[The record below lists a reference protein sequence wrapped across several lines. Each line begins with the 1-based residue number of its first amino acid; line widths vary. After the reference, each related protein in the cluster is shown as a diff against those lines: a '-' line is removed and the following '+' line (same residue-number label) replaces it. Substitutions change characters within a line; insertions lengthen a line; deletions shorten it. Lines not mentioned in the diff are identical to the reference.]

1 MPLDLA
7 QAAAALE
14 QNRPAEARPLLESAT
29 RANPRDAMAWAL
41 LARTLWTLRQ
51 PGHAEAAR
59 RAETADPANP
69 NVQHALALY
78 YAQSGSRKKA
88 AQLEAGYARSAAA
101 DPAAASRAALL
112 SFEAGERTE
121 AIALGEI
128 ALRREDRAEVRAMLA
143 RAYEAAGR
151 SDDAIAQWRQL
162 VKLRPYSEETHGEL
176 GKSLLRLG
184 RFTEATRFLEEARG
198 SFDKSSQIELAL
210 GVAYYSLRRFDD
222 AAGRFLRV
230 IELEPGIE
238 QPYVFLAR
246 MIDQIPARLPAFLA
260 CVTEW
265 NQRET
270 GNHYAPFVHAKAL
283 QASGEGP
290 ERLRPLLEEAIRR
303 QPKFWESHFEYAQ
316 VLEQQGKLA
325 EAGGEMKTAIALNPQ
340 QAAPHYRLA
349 RIYDRLGQPQLAA
362 RERAMHAKLLEA
374 EKGRP
379 GMTEPVAH

>member
-59 RAETADPANP
+59 RAEAADPTNP
-69 NVQHALALY
+69 NLQHALALY
-78 YAQSGSRKKA
+78 HAQSGNRKKA

-101 DPAAASRAALL
+101 DSSAASRAALL
-112 SFEAGERTE
+112 SFEAGDRAE

-151 SDDAIAQWRQL
+151 NEDAVAQWRQL
-162 VKLRPYSEETHGEL
+162 LKLRPYSEETHGEL
-176 GKSLLRLG
+176 GKSLLRAG
-184 RFTEATRFLEEARG
+184 RFTEATEFLEQAARD
-198 SFDKSSQIELAL
+198 FDKSPQIQLAL

-230 IELEPGIE
+230 IELDSSVE
-238 QPYVFLAR
+238 QPYVFMAR
-246 MIDQIPARLPAFLA
+246 MLDQIPARAPAFLA
-260 CVTEW
+260 RAAEW
-265 NQRET
+265 NRPDNT
-270 GNHYAPFVHAKAL
+270 NHYAPFVLAKAL

-290 ERLRPLLEEAIRR
+290 ERLRPLFEEAIRR
-303 QPKFWESHFEYAQ
+303 QPKFWESHFEYGQ
-316 VLEQQGKLA
+316 ILEQQGKLA
-325 EAGGEMKTAIALNPQ
+325 EAASAMKTAIALNPR

-349 RIYDRLGQPQLAA
+349 RLYDRLGQKPLAA
-362 RERAMHAKLLEA
+362 RERARHAELLEA

-379 GMTEPVAH
+379 GMAEQ